1 MRTSQR
7 GSSDKT
13 NNKLAWTVLTTPS
26 NPLPLL
32 PLQQCNNYC
41 IITAHIIECALVIQ
55 EKTVTKTFKDTLLQ
69 ALNSAKYASV
79 DGLRKKLTSHKR
91 KIPPATLYTT
101 LYRFVE
107 AKKLFDAGRGWYS
120 TIQTPFKPQDDSV
133 KAIVR
138 QVEKQFPQL
147 QFSVWSSEQLQ
158 PFAHHLMSRFTTF
171 LYTESDAIVPAAE
184 FLQNQKHT
192 VYPNPKQTEVE
203 KYVAA
208 SDRRIII
215 RQLVTEEPVEGH
227 FATIEKVLIDL
238 YLEKDRLFL
247 MDLAEFKRIFEN
259 VVFAHRIN
267 MGRLFRY
274 AGRRKVKARIVK
286 LCSEQKDLII
296 I

>member
-1 MRTSQR
+1 MRQS
-7 GSSDKT
+7 
-13 NNKLAWTVLTTPS
+13 NN
-26 NPLPLL
+26 
-32 PLQQCNNYC
+32 CC

-55 EKTVTKTFKDTLLQ
+55 EKTFTKTFKDTLLQ

-79 DGLRKKLTSHKR
+79 NGLRKNLGSKKQ
-91 KIPPATLYTT
+91 IPSASLYTT

-107 AKKLFDAGRGWYS
+107 SKTLFDAGRGWYS
-120 TIQTPFKPQDDSV
+120 TIQMPFKPQYDSV
-133 KAIVR
+133 KAIAR

-158 PFAHHLMSRFTTF
+158 PFAHHLMSRFTSF
-171 LYTESDAIVPAAE
+171 LYTESDAIVPVAE
-184 FLQNQKHT
+184 FLQNQKHM

-215 RQLVTEEPVEGH
+215 RQLITEEPVEGH
-227 FATIEKVLIDL
+227 YATIEKVLIDL

-247 MDLAEFKRIFEN
+247 MDLAEFKHIFEN
-259 VVFAHRIN
+259 IILANRIN

-274 AGRRKVKARIVK
+274 AGRRKVKASIVK
-286 LCSEQKDLII
+286 LCSEHKDLII